1 MILYAIIRVRD
12 NNVGEAIT
20 EDFLAPYSIWDDFE
34 EAKVELS
41 RLENTYPELCFNI
54 VRFGYNEAVDI

>member
-12 NNVGEAIT
+12 NNVREAIT
-20 EDFLAPYSIWDDFE
+20 EDFLAPYSIWDNFE
-34 EAKVELS
+34 KAKVELS
-41 RLENTYPELCFNI
+41 RLEKKYTELRFNI

>member
-1 MILYAIIRVRD
+1 MILYAIIRVRE

-34 EAKVELS
+34 KAKEELS
-41 RLENTYPELCFNI
+41 RLRRIYTELSFSI
-54 VRFGYNEAVDI
+54 VRFGYNEAVGI

>member
-1 MILYAIIRVRD
+1 MILYAIIRVRN

-34 EAKVELS
+34 KAKVELN
-41 RLENTYPELCFNI
+41 RLEKKYTELRFNI

>member
-1 MILYAIIRVRD
+1 MILYAIIRVRE

-41 RLENTYPELCFNI
+41 RLEKIYTELSFNI
-54 VRFGYNEAVDI
+54 VRIGYNQSVDI

>member
-1 MILYAIIRVRD
+1 MILYAIIRVRE

-20 EDFLAPYSIWDDFE
+20 EDFLVPYSIWDDFE
-34 EAKVELS
+34 KAKVELS
-41 RLENTYPELCFNI
+41 RLEKIYTELHFSI